1 MIAERQFSR
10 HEYYLAI
17 LLDRASKSPVLIGS
31 NRGGM
36 DIEAV
41 AAEDPA
47 AIIKKV
53 LPFADEKQMHNL
65 NLEKFFEAM
74 GVPSNLFEQA
84 SNCVRNMYKLFLEK
98 DCTLLEI
105 NPLIETKEGSLM
117 CVDAKINFDD
127 NASFRQKDLWGQ
139 RDLNQEDPREVRAEA
154 FNLNYIGLDGSI
166 GCLVN
171 GAGLA
176 MATMDIIKLH
186 GGEPANFL
194 DVGGGATAAQ
204 VTEAVRILGED
215 PKVKAIL
222 VNIFGGIM
230 RCDIIAEGILQAVSK
245 TKLEIP
251 LVVRLQG
258 KANLL
263 KTSLF
268 ISNF

>member
-31 NRGGM
+31 NKGGM

-41 AAEDPA
+41 AAEDPT
-47 AIIKKV
+47 AIIKKI
-53 LPFADEKQMHNL
+53 LPFTDTNSFDDMKFDN
-65 NLEKFFEAM
+65 FFEAM
-74 GVPSNLFEQA
+74 GIPQNLFKEA
-84 SNCVRNMYKLFLEK
+84 GSCVKNMYRLFLEK

-105 NPLIETKEGSLM
+105 NPIIQTKDDGLM

-127 NASFRQKDLWGQ
+127 NAAFRQKDLWEK
-139 RDLNQEDPREVRAEA
+139 RDLDQEDSREVRAES

-258 KANLL
+258 RIFKNKSKALI
-263 KTSLF
+263 F
-268 ISNF
+268 

>member
-1 MIAERQFSR
+1 MVQLMIAERLFSR
-10 HEYYLAI
+10 HEYYIAI
-17 LLDRASKSPVLIGS
+17 LLDRDSKSPVLIGS

-41 AAEDPA
+41 ASEDPT

-53 LPFADEKQMHNL
+53 LPLSEKLTATDVNFE
-65 NLEKFFEAM
+65 NFFEAM
-74 GVPSNLFEQA
+74 GIPQNLFKDAEI
-84 SNCVRNMYKLFLEK
+84 CVRNMYRLFLEK

-105 NPLIETKEGSLM
+105 NPLIETKDGKLM

-127 NASFRQKDLWGQ
+127 NASFRQKDLWSK
-139 RDLNQEDPREVRAEA
+139 RDLAQEDSREVRAES

-258 KANLL
+258 NILYF
-263 KTSLF
+263 SLCL
-268 ISNF
+268 